1 MTIAL
6 DDRALR
12 LNSTG
17 RGGARK
23 GHARDALP
31 RLIKTNES
39 KTLFAK
45 VVLPHLGEAYSL
57 ARWLTGNRDDA
68 EDVVQDACL
77 RAFRAIEG
85 FEHGDARVWTLQIVR
100 NAAYHWMR
108 KNRQATVVMGRDL
121 ESVEEMQAL
130 PYEPD
135 AETPE
140 TALIAKIDISCLKEK
155 IEKLPDP
162 IKVILVL
169 RDLQGCSYREIA
181 EICGLPIGTVMSRL
195 ARARNCLAQD
205 PCFSAQ

>member
-17 RGGARK
+17 RGRARK

-31 RLIKTNES
+31 RLTKTNES

-45 VVLPHLGEAYSL
+45 VVLPHLGEAYTL

-108 KNRQATVVMGRDL
+108 KNRQATVVMGGDL
-121 ESVEEMQAL
+121 ESVEEMQAR
-130 PYEPD
+130 PYEAD

-140 TALIAKIDISCLKEK
+140 TALIAKIDISRLKEK

-169 RDLQGCSYREIA
+169 RDLQGCSR
-181 EICGLPIGTVMSRL
+181 
-195 ARARNCLAQD
+195 
-205 PCFSAQ
+205 

>member
-6 DDRALR
+6 DDRAPR

-77 RAFRAIEG
+77 RAFRAIWSTTESNPR
-85 FEHGDARVWTLQIVR
+85 AWVLSIVR
-100 NAAYHWMR
+100 NTAY
-108 KNRQATVVMGRDL
+108 
-121 ESVEEMQAL
+121 
-130 PYEPD
+130 
-135 AETPE
+135 
-140 TALIAKIDISCLKEK
+140 
-155 IEKLPDP
+155 
-162 IKVILVL
+162 
-169 RDLQGCSYREIA
+169 
-181 EICGLPIGTVMSRL
+181 
-195 ARARNCLAQD
+195 
-205 PCFSAQ
+205 